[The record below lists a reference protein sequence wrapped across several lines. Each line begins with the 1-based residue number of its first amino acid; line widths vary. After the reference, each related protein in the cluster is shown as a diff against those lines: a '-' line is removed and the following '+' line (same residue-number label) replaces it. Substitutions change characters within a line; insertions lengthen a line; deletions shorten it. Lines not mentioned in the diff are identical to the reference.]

1 MAQKG
6 EAVRKTDNREIGT
19 SGHQEKRVGKHRIFM
34 KKFIRFVCVLL
45 LPLAAVAHVNSPDVY
60 FDGYAGPYHLLVTL
74 RPPAVVPGVAQV
86 LIRSVGNDVDQIKVL
101 PLRMIGPGAKN
112 APIADVAKRS
122 ADDPQLFTGSLWIM
136 VRGSWK
142 VEVQASGQKGSAQL
156 DVPLPAVSTSAQPM
170 QPSLGILLAVL
181 GLALA
186 AGLIGIIVAAARDA
200 GLPSEQAPSPAQK
213 KRGLMGL
220 GVAAAIVL
228 AAFVFGDLWWG
239 GEASANARLNY
250 KIPQM
255 QTSLSGSLLHLQLE
269 NPNESEPTRFRSEQP
284 DRIRLDD
291 LIPDHGHLMH
301 LFIVRMPDMK
311 AFWHLHPS
319 QTEPGDFVQN
329 LPIMPE
335 GQYKLYGDIV
345 HHTGFPET
353 QVATLNLPAIA
364 GEAMTGDNAGS
375 AELVLSDKVA
385 QLSDGYRMVWERD
398 EKSFKANQPY
408 WFRFRVEDKD
418 GKPATDLEP
427 YMGMAGHAVFI
438 STDGNVFAHVHP
450 AGSVSMAAVNLAE
463 GESPNVGM
471 EKMAGMDHGSN
482 GAEVSFPYG
491 FPKPGEYRIFVQV
504 KRAGKV
510 ETAEF
515 VAKAE

>member
-1 MAQKG
+1 
-6 EAVRKTDNREIGT
+6 
-19 SGHQEKRVGKHRIFM
+19 M
-34 KKFIRFVCVLL
+34 KKLFQCVLVLL
-45 LPLAAVAHVNSPDVY
+45 LPMAAVAHVNSPDVY

-74 RPPAVVPGVAQV
+74 RPPAVVPGVAQIEV
-86 LIRSVGNDVDQIKVL
+86 RTADSDVKEIKIL
-101 PLRMIGPGAKN
+101 PLRMIGVGAKM
-112 APIADVAKRS
+112 APVPDLAKRS

-142 VEVQASGQKGSAQL
+142 VQILADGSKGPAQL

-170 QPSLGILLAVL
+170 QPGLGVLLAIL

-200 GLPSEQAPSPAQK
+200 ALNPEQAPAPPQK
-213 KRGLMGL
+213 KRGLIGMI
-220 GVAAAIVL
+220 VAAAIVL
-228 AAFVFGDLWWG
+228 AAVIFGNLWWG

-250 KIPQM
+250 KTPQM
-255 QTSLSGSLLHLQLE
+255 HPALLGGSLLRLRLD
-269 NPNESEPTRFRSEQP
+269 NPNEAEPTRFRSEQP

-311 AFWHLHPS
+311 AFWHLHPD
-319 QTEPGDFVQN
+319 QTQPGDFAQN
-329 LPIMPE
+329 LPIMGE
-335 GQYKLYGDIV
+335 GQYRLYADIV

-353 QVATLNLPAIA
+353 QVATVNLPSVA
-364 GEAMTGDNAGS
+364 GEAMSGDDAGS
-375 AELVLSDKVA
+375 VDLVPSDKVA
-385 QLSDGYRMVWERD
+385 QLSGGCRMVWERD
-398 EKSFKANQPY
+398 EKRFKANQPY

-418 GKPATDLEP
+418 GKPASDLEP

-463 GESPNVGM
+463 GRGAKSGM
-471 EKMAGMDHGSN
+471 ESMEHGAGS
-482 GAEVSFPYG
+482 AEVSFPYG
-491 FPKPGEYRIFVQV
+491 FPKAGEYRIFVQV
-504 KRAGKV
+504 KRAGKI

-515 VAKAE
+515 VAKVE

>member
-1 MAQKG
+1 M
-6 EAVRKTDNREIGT
+6 RRST
-19 SGHQEKRVGKHRIFM
+19 
-34 KKFIRFVCVLL
+34 RFAILALLLL
-45 LPLAAVAHVNSPDVY
+45 LPLAGTAHVNSPDVY

-86 LIRSVGNDVDQIKVL
+86 QIRSVSNDVSDIKIL
-101 PLRMIGPGAKN
+101 PLRMIGVGAKM
-112 APIADVAKRS
+112 APLPDPAKRS

-142 VEVQASGQKGSAQL
+142 VQIQVTGQKGVAQI
-156 DVPLPAVSTSAQPM
+156 DVPLPAVSTSSQPM
-170 QPSLGILLAVL
+170 QAGLGILLAIL

-186 AGLIGIIVAAARDA
+186 AGLIGIIVAATRDA
-200 GLPSEQAPSPAQK
+200 ALNAGEGPAPAQTR
-213 KRGLMGL
+213 RGRIGL
-220 GVAAAIVL
+220 AVAGAIVI
-228 AAFVFGDLWWG
+228 AAFVLGNQWWG
-239 GEASANARLNY
+239 SEASANDRLNY
-250 KIPQM
+250 KIPNM
-255 QTSLSGSLLHLQLE
+255 KPSLLAGSLLRLHLD
-269 NPNESEPTRFRSEQP
+269 NPNEAEPTRFRTEQP

-311 AFWHLHPS
+311 AFWHLHPD
-319 QTEPGDFVQN
+319 QTQPGDFAQN

-335 GQYKLYGDIV
+335 GQYKLYADIV

-353 QVATLNLPAIA
+353 QVATVNLPAI
-364 GEAMTGDNAGS
+364 TGGPLSGDDAGS
-375 AELVLSDKVA
+375 LDLAPADKVA
-385 QLSDGYRMVWERD
+385 QLSGGYRMVWQRD
-398 EKSFKANQPY
+398 DLSSKGRAFKAGEPY

-427 YMGMAGHAVFI
+427 YMGMAAHAVFL

-463 GESPNVGM
+463 GRSAKAGM
-471 EKMAGMDHGSN
+471 ENMDHAAPS
-482 GAEVSFPYG
+482 AEISFPYG
-491 FPKPGEYRIFVQV
+491 FPKPGDYRIFVQV

-510 ETAEF
+510 ETGAF
-515 VAKAE
+515 VARAE

>member
-1 MAQKG
+1 
-6 EAVRKTDNREIGT
+6 
-19 SGHQEKRVGKHRIFM
+19 M

-45 LPLAAVAHVNSPDVY
+45 FPLLAIAHVNSPDVY

-86 LIRSVGNDVDQIKVL
+86 QIRSVSSDVSEIKIL
-101 PLRMIGPGAKN
+101 PLRMIGVGAKM
-112 APIADVAKRS
+112 APLPDPAKRS

-142 VEVQASGQKGSAQL
+142 VQILVTGQKGVAQL
-156 DVPLPAVSTSAQPM
+156 DVPLPAVSTSSQPM
-170 QPSLGILLAVL
+170 RAGLGILLAFL

-186 AGLIGIIVAAARDA
+186 AGLIGIIVAAMRDA
-200 GLPSEQAPSPAQK
+200 ALNAGEHPSLAQARRGRIGLAI
-213 KRGLMGL
+213 
-220 GVAAAIVL
+220 AAAIVL
-228 AAFVFGDLWWG
+228 AAFTLGNKWWG
-239 GEASANARLNY
+239 IEASANGRLNY
-250 KIPQM
+250 RLPHM
-255 QTSLSGSLLHLQLE
+255 QPSLTAGSLLRLHLD
-269 NPNESEPTRFRSEQP
+269 NPNEAEPTRFRTEQP

-311 AFWHLHPS
+311 AFWHLHPD
-319 QTEPGDFVQN
+319 QTQPGDFAVN

-335 GQYKLYGDIV
+335 GQYKLYADVV

-353 QVATLNLPAIA
+353 QVATVNLPPVT
-364 GEAMTGDNAGS
+364 GEPLSGDDAGS
-375 AELVLSDKVA
+375 FDLAPADKVA
-385 QLSDGYRMVWERD
+385 QLSGGYRMVWESDDRPY
-398 EKSFKANQPY
+398 KANQPY

-418 GKPATDLEP
+418 GKPAADLEP
-427 YMGMAGHAVFI
+427 YMGMAAHAVFL

-463 GESPNVGM
+463 GRRARASM
-471 EKMAGMDHGSN
+471 ENMDHAAPS
-482 GAEVSFPYG
+482 AEVSFPYG
-491 FPKPGEYRIFVQV
+491 FPKPGDYRIFVQV
-504 KRAGKV
+504 KRAGKI
-510 ETAEF
+510 ETGEF